1 MLLTIAKDPKLLRL
15 LPYRS
20 TSSPNRT
27 SKTQQM
33 ATQSTFRLALLYT
46 ILTTHFIAQTCASHP
61 LMRRCDVF
69 TYTNMTL
76 MLTMCHK
83 ERSPDAEK
91 HQPLGSI
98 ETRTSTEEKH
108 ALLTHLQQPNTRIR
122 SHQQTSRAQH
132 QQNTT
137 QHQTSKRKV
146 SSITSITKCS
156 SLHSLHSMQI
166 TGQNAH
172 TANKIDETSATAD
185 QTRIMQEAETT
196 NTRTKLRPCR
206 TTPQTPKKLGR
217 QAAQTQATPK
227 RRQQANTST
236 DPWPAYLYQE
246 NTSTKQI
253 QIPASAQ
260 HAKKTETTRRLK
272 QVQNRDKNL
281 SPKEAQHTRTD
292 TTQKWISMCPT
303 RDKNLSLSN
312 LRQLEGLQT
321 QYTKA
326 EQDQRLPAT
335 PVTPPRHRRNG
346 VTTPTPTRRRPAC
359 RRKLRSTAAVTSPNT
374 SALGTGT
381 NKHRKHCTRDHANP
395 PKVAT
400 LPDLLMPAAR

>member
-1 MLLTIAKDPKLLRL
+1 
-15 LPYRS
+15 
-20 TSSPNRT
+20 
-27 SKTQQM
+27 
-33 ATQSTFRLALLYT
+33 
-46 ILTTHFIAQTCASHP
+46 
-61 LMRRCDVF
+61 
-69 TYTNMTL
+69 
-76 MLTMCHK
+76 
-83 ERSPDAEK
+83 
-91 HQPLGSI
+91 
-98 ETRTSTEEKH
+98 
-108 ALLTHLQQPNTRIR
+108 
-122 SHQQTSRAQH
+122 
-132 QQNTT
+132 
-137 QHQTSKRKV
+137 
-146 SSITSITKCS
+146 
-156 SLHSLHSMQI
+156 
-166 TGQNAH
+166 
-172 TANKIDETSATAD
+172 
-185 QTRIMQEAETT
+185 MQEAETT

-272 QVQNRDKNL
+272 QVQNIDKNL
-281 SPKEAQHTRTD
+281 SPKEAHNTRTD
-292 TTQKWISMCPT
+292 TTHKWISVCPT
-303 RDKNLSLSN
+303 KDKNLSLSN

-400 LPDLLMPAAR
+400 LTNPAPKDSELKGRNGAEIKALPTTKITNIYIGNERRRGSRHNNPNSNDISIRPKQIHDRKHLSKTSPTPQYKGDLQLLYSHTLPLHLSPPHTITTLTAAYLPPPNSVSILHIEVARCQYRATQQHQVDRCQCSPRKQYQVARLQISAEKQSQNIGSGSKRVSCRQSAHRTNT